1 MVEEHAGDSNFTSVD
16 PYMAIIDFTIDSK
29 IRIREALL
37 KIDANKKGFLIVLD
51 GSSVVGTLTDGDIRR
66 AFIRGYDFD
75 DTLMDI
81 YTSPFHFLTLNDTF
95 AAVINYFKDSKVKFL
110 PILDDAMQ
118 LCNIITKQ
126 NMHALLLQNIAYD
139 PLYPFCDM
147 DESLLDHEIYP
158 RPWGFYKTAFLN
170 QFCQCKT
177 ITVNPKSSLSLQKHL
192 RREEHWI
199 IVHGEGSARVAD
211 EVFTVKAGCHIHIPR
226 ETLHRLMNNSEKEAL
241 IVTEVQLGDYFG
253 EDDIIRIEDEYG
265 RS

>member
-1 MVEEHAGDSNFTSVD
+1 MDLSLYTADKSASLIQVME
-16 PYMAIIDFTIDSK
+16 K
-29 IRIREALL
+29 IN
-37 KIDANKKGFLIVLD
+37 KNKKGFLIVLD
-51 GSSVVGTLTDGDIRR
+51 GQRVVGTITDGDIRR
-66 AFIRGYDFD
+66 ALIRGISPDVNIHE
-75 DTLMDI
+75 I
-81 YTSPFHFLTLNDTF
+81 YVAKFTYLTLEDGLPQ
-95 AAVINYFKDSKVKFL
+95 VIEYFKLAGVKFL
-110 PILDDAMQ
+110 PILDNSMQ

-199 IVHGEGSARVAD
+199 VVHGEGSARVAD
-211 EVFTVKAGCHIHIPR
+211 EVFTVRAGCHIRIPR
-226 ETLHRLMNNSEKEAL
+226 GTLHKLMNNSEKESL

-253 EDDIIRIEDEYG
+253 EDDIIRVEDEYG
-265 RS
+265 RCSN

>member
-1 MVEEHAGDSNFTSVD
+1 MSRTSDLLFVNYVID
-16 PYMAIIDFTIDSK
+16 KTSSIIS
-29 IRIREALL
+29 ALA

-66 AFIRGYDFD
+66 AFIRGYNFN
-75 DTLMDI
+75 DTLMEI
-81 YTSPFHFLTLNDTF
+81 YTSPFHYLTLNDTF
-95 AAVINYFKDSKVKFL
+95 ASVISYFKDSNVKFL
-110 PILDDAMQ
+110 PILGDDMQ

-139 PLYPFCDM
+139 PLYPFSYM

-211 EVFTVKAGCHIHIPR
+211 EVFTVKAGCHVHIPR
-226 ETLHRLMNNSEKEAL
+226 GTLHRLINNSEKEAL

-265 RS
+265 RCLK

>member
-1 MVEEHAGDSNFTSVD
+1 LIHVMEEIN
-16 PYMAIIDFTIDSK
+16 
-29 IRIREALL
+29 R
-37 KIDANKKGFLIVLD
+37 NKKGFLIVLD
-51 GSSVVGTLTDGDIRR
+51 GQKVVGTITDGDIRR
-66 AFIRGYDFD
+66 ALIGGISPDVHID
-75 DTLMDI
+75 GI
-81 YTSPFHFLTLNDTF
+81 YVANFTYLTLEDGLHR
-95 AAVINYFKDSKVKFL
+95 VIECFKLAGVKFL

-199 IVHGEGSARVAD
+199 VVHGEGSARVAD
-211 EVFTVKAGCHIHIPR
+211 EIFTVKAGCHVHIPR
-226 ETLHRLMNNSEKEAL
+226 GTLHRLMNNSEKESL

-265 RS
+265 RNVV

>member
-1 MVEEHAGDSNFTSVD
+1 MDLSLYTTDKSSSVIQV
-16 PYMAIIDFTIDSK
+16 MEK
-29 IRIREALL
+29 INR
-37 KIDANKKGFLIVLD
+37 NKKGFLIVLD
-51 GSSVVGTLTDGDIRR
+51 GCAVAGTITDGDIRR
-66 AFIRGYDFD
+66 ALIRGFSPEVNIN
-75 DTLMDI
+75 DI
-81 YTSPFHFLTLNDTF
+81 YVAKFTYLTLEDELPQ
-95 AAVINYFKDSKVKFL
+95 VIECFKLAGVKFL
-110 PILDDAMQ
+110 PILDNAMQ
-118 LCNIITKQ
+118 LRNIITKQ

-199 IVHGEGSARVAD
+199 VVRGEGSARVAD
-211 EVFTVKAGCHIHIPR
+211 EVFTVRAGCHVHIPR
-226 ETLHRLMNNSEKEAL
+226 GTLHRLMNDSKNESL

-253 EDDIIRIEDEYG
+253 EDDIIRVEDEYG
-265 RS
+265 R

>member
-1 MVEEHAGDSNFTSVD
+1 MDLSLYTTDKSASVIQV
-16 PYMAIIDFTIDSK
+16 MEK
-29 IRIREALL
+29 INR
-37 KIDANKKGFLIVLD
+37 NKKGFLIVLN
-51 GSSVVGTLTDGDIRR
+51 GSRVVGTITDGDIRR
-66 AFIRGYDFD
+66 ALIRGFSPEA
-75 DTLMDI
+75 DI
-81 YTSPFHFLTLNDTF
+81 NKIYVAKFTYLTLEDGLPQ
-95 AAVINYFKDSKVKFL
+95 VIECFKLAGVKFL
-110 PILDDAMQ
+110 PILDNAIQ
-118 LCNIITKQ
+118 LRNIITKQ
-126 NMHALLLQNIAYD
+126 DMHALLLQNIAYD

-199 IVHGEGSARVAD
+199 VVYGEGSVRVD
-211 EVFTVKAGCHIHIPR
+211 NEIFTVKAGSHIHIPR
-226 ETLHRLMNNSEKEAL
+226 GTVHRLINNSEKESL

-265 RS
+265 R

>member
-1 MVEEHAGDSNFTSVD
+1 MDLSLYITDKSTSLIQV
-16 PYMAIIDFTIDSK
+16 MEK
-29 IRIREALL
+29 IN
-37 KIDANKKGFLIVLD
+37 KNKKGFLIVLD
-51 GSSVVGTLTDGDIRR
+51 GQKVVGTITDGDIRR
-66 AFIRGYDFD
+66 ALIRGISPEVNIDEIYVANF
-75 DTLMDI
+75 TYLMLEDGL
-81 YTSPFHFLTLNDTF
+81 PR
-95 AAVINYFKDSKVKFL
+95 VIECFKLAGVKFL
-110 PILDDAMQ
+110 PILGDDMQ

-139 PLYPFCDM
+139 PLYPFSYM

-211 EVFTVKAGCHIHIPR
+211 EVFTVRAGCHVHIPR
-226 ETLHRLMNNSEKEAL
+226 GTLHRLMNDSEKEAL

-265 RS
+265 RSK

>member
-1 MVEEHAGDSNFTSVD
+1 MDLSLYITDKSTSLIQV
-16 PYMAIIDFTIDSK
+16 MEK
-29 IRIREALL
+29 IN
-37 KIDANKKGFLIVLD
+37 KNKKGFLIVLD
-51 GSSVVGTLTDGDIRR
+51 GQKVVGTITDGDIRR
-66 AFIRGYDFD
+66 ALIRGISPEVNIDEIYVANF
-75 DTLMDI
+75 TYLMLEDGL
-81 YTSPFHFLTLNDTF
+81 PR
-95 AAVINYFKDSKVKFL
+95 VIECFKLAGVKFL

-199 IVHGEGSARVAD
+199 VVRGEGSARVAD
-211 EVFTVKAGCHIHIPR
+211 EVFTVRAGCHVHIPR
-226 ETLHRLMNNSEKEAL
+226 GTLHRLMNDSKNESL

-265 RS
+265 RK

>member
-1 MVEEHAGDSNFTSVD
+1 MDLSLYITDKSTSLIQV
-16 PYMAIIDFTIDSK
+16 MEK
-29 IRIREALL
+29 IN
-37 KIDANKKGFLIVLD
+37 KNKKGFLIVLD
-51 GSSVVGTLTDGDIRR
+51 GQKVVGTITDGDIRR
-66 AFIRGYDFD
+66 ALIRGISPEVNIDEIYVANF
-75 DTLMDI
+75 TYLMLEDGL
-81 YTSPFHFLTLNDTF
+81 PR
-95 AAVINYFKDSKVKFL
+95 VIECFKLAGVKFL

-211 EVFTVKAGCHIHIPR
+211 EVFTVKAGCHVHIPQG
-226 ETLHRLMNNSEKEAL
+226 TLHRLMNNSEKESL

-265 RS
+265 RK